1 MATYAVGDVQGCLTQ
16 LQAVLA
22 QVQFNP
28 QHDQL
33 WLVGDLVNRGPD
45 SLATLRF
52 LYQMQDSVITV
63 LGNHDLHLLAAWH
76 DPSRLKRKDTLLEV
90 LQAPDCDELLGWL
103 IQQPLMHY
111 DAQRKLSMVHAG
123 IAPMWSIAQAQAYAE
138 EVHQVLLDPVL
149 RADFFAQ
156 MYGNTPT
163 LWSEQLTGMTRLRV
177 ITNYFTRMR
186 FCTPQ
191 GELDFSA
198 KETLE
203 QAPEN
208 CLPWF
213 QVPVRAAAGER
224 IIFGHWAALAGH
236 CDELGLYAL
245 DTGCVWGG
253 AMSLMNIDSQQI
265 MRQACPAALPLEN

>member
-52 LYQMQDSVITV
+52 LYQMQDSVVTV

-90 LQAPDCDELLGWL
+90 LQAPDCEERLGWL

-123 IAPMWSIAQAQAYAE
+123 IAPGWSVARAE
-138 EVHQVLLDPVL
+138 
-149 RADFFAQ
+149 A
-156 MYGNTPT
+156 
-163 LWSEQLTGMTRLRV
+163 
-177 ITNYFTRMR
+177 
-186 FCTPQ
+186 
-191 GELDFSA
+191 
-198 KETLE
+198 
-203 QAPEN
+203 
-208 CLPWF
+208 
-213 QVPVRAAAGER
+213 
-224 IIFGHWAALAGH
+224 
-236 CDELGLYAL
+236 
-245 DTGCVWGG
+245 
-253 AMSLMNIDSQQI
+253 
-265 MRQACPAALPLEN
+265 